1 MVGPSRDED
10 PNRAGRTQ
18 LKVGI
23 VLLVGASAGLVALSR
38 GGTLVEVGVA
48 LAGGL
53 AVGTALLAYLV
64 RIAV

>member
-18 LKVGI
+18 LKIGI
-23 VLLVGASAGLVALSR
+23 VLLVGVSAGLVALSG
-38 GGTLVEVGVA
+38 GGTPVEIGIAV
-48 LAGGL
+48 AGGL
-53 AVGTALLAYLV
+53 AVGAALLAYLV

>member
-23 VLLVGASAGLVALSR
+23 VLLVGVSAGLVALS
-38 GGTLVEVGVA
+38 GGATPAEIGIAV
-48 LAGGL
+48 AGGL
-53 AVGTALLAYLV
+53 AVGAALLAYLV